1 MGKSIEVVEKWVG
14 GLKAASYLINGYRRG
29 GVGRQRRLN
38 KKLNHRLININMSGQ
53 HRAFAVV
60 LGKPSFSNC
69 LNFRVS
75 LQLGGDPVGYI
86 TCYNS

>member
-38 KKLNHRLININMSGQ
+38 KKLNHRLININTSGQ

-86 TCYNS
+86 TRYNS

>member
-60 LGKPSFSNC
+60 LGKPSFSNNAVF
-69 LNFRVS
+69 LTLFKPMFKNFVANI
-75 LQLGGDPVGYI
+75 LLF
-86 TCYNS
+86 